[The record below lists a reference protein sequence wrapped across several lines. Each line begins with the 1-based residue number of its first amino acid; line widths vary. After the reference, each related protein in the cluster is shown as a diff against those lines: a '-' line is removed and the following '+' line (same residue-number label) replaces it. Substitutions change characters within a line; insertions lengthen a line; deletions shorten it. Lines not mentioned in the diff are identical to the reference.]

1 MALTILI
8 VDDHVE
14 FRRFVRTLLAED
26 GFDVTGEAA
35 DGEQA
40 LVAASTLRP
49 DIVLVDIQLPGI
61 DGFEVA
67 RRLAAAPD
75 APCVVLTSSRDRS
88 QYGARLTGAPVSGFI
103 AKQDLSAAALNALL
117 ASG

>member
-1 MALTILI
+1 MAFTLVI

-14 FRRFVRTLLAED
+14 FRRLVSTLLSAD
-26 GFDVTGEAA
+26 GFDVTGEAG

-40 LVAASTLRP
+40 LVVAQTLRP

-75 APCVVLTSSRDRS
+75 APCIVLTSSRDKS
-88 QYGARLTGAPVSGFI
+88 QYGTRLKRAPVRGFI
-103 AKQDLSAAALNALL
+103 AKQDLSAAALSALV
-117 ASG
+117 AAR